1 MNTIGG
7 LTAKITFHE
16 VKDIIS
22 MEINNENISISL
34 KPGAIPV
41 ILNIVPETGNYAVEE
56 NNRDGETYFESS
68 INAVVADVN
77 RSNSSILNF
86 LNSHHIIAVVESLRG
101 NKKVFGSKEKPIF
114 FHFSERVSETHA
126 FNGYDVR
133 IVAFSENPPLFLI

>member
-101 NKKVFGSKEKPIF
+101 NKKVFGSKEKPII
-114 FHFSERVSETHA
+114 FHFSERISETHA
-126 FNGYDVR
+126 FNGYNLK
-133 IVAFSENPPLFLI
+133 ITANSETPPLFLI

>member
-7 LTAKITFHE
+7 LTAKIIFHE

-86 LNSHHIIAVVESLRG
+86 LAKHPTVAVVESLRG
-101 NKKVFGSKEKPIF
+101 NKKIFGTKDQPISF
-114 FHFSERVSETHA
+114 SYSERISETHA
-126 FNGYDVR
+126 FNGYNLK
-133 IVAFSENPPLFLI
+133 ITANSEIPPLFLI